1 MRYPEHII
9 EQIREQSDIVSIISE
24 YTSLNKK
31 GSSYVGLCPF
41 HNEKTPSFSVSEDKQ
56 LYYCFGCGAGGNV
69 ITFLMQKENMSFIE
83 VIKYLAERENIKL
96 DETYLSEE
104 EAESN
109 KKRAQLLEILKES
122 ARYFHYSLRM
132 PENEEAMN
140 YLTGRGLKMETI
152 KHFGLGYASHQFNDL
167 YEYLRQK
174 GYSDQLLLESGLF
187 LQGKQNPNRI
197 YDRFAGRVIYPIFDL
212 SKKVI
217 AFGGRVLDGSLP
229 KYLNSPE
236 NVLFNKSRTLYGMH
250 LAKNSGAPY
259 FILVEGYMDV
269 IAMHQAG
276 FSQTVA
282 SLGTAFTSGHA
293 KLLKRHTKDVV
304 ILYDSD
310 GAGQKA
316 ALRAIPILRA
326 EGLKVKV
333 LLLQEG
339 KDPDEYLKT
348 HGYEAMKALIE
359 GAPSDIW
366 FQIRMIEKKYDLNV
380 PEEKV
385 KFLQE
390 IAGLLAETSSSIEQA
405 IYLKEVSKTYEID
418 EEAFKAEM
426 NRYYQQG
433 MRRAVIKEETREVS
447 SSHQKKQ
454 VFNNEVMFLASL
466 YHYPNLGR
474 HVQSYLKP
482 EFFEEGLLFDLAKA
496 ILEALKS
503 GQEIDMTYFTTH
515 YPEVE
520 EQNIISH
527 VLIYKDQRYEDTTIL
542 QKMITENVKRLNKS
556 YIEKR
561 LKETKDVKEVQELLF
576 AKKELDKLNIDYIN
590 G

>member
-1 MRYPEHII
+1 MRYPEHVI
-9 EQIREQSDIVSIISE
+9 EEIREQSDIVSIISE
-24 YTSLNKK
+24 YTALNKK

-96 DETYLSEE
+96 DETYLSQEE
-104 EAESN
+104 VENN
-109 KKRAQLLEILKES
+109 KKRGQLLEILKES
-122 ARYFHYSLRM
+122 ARYFHYSLRA
-132 PENEEAMN
+132 PENQDALK
-140 YLTGRGLKMETI
+140 YLTDRGLSMDTI
-152 KHFGLGYASHQFNDL
+152 KHFGLGFANHQFNDL

-174 GYSDQLLLESGLF
+174 GYSDELLLESGLF
-187 LQGKQNPNRI
+187 LRGKQNNQMI
-197 YDRFAGRVIYPIFDL
+197 YDRFAGRIIYPIFDL

-236 NVLFNKSRTLYGMH
+236 NLLFNKSKQLYGMH
-250 LAKNSGAPY
+250 IAKNSGAPY

-282 SLGTAFTSGHA
+282 SLGTAFTPGHA
-293 KLLKRHTKDVV
+293 KLLKRHTKEVV

-310 GAGQKA
+310 NAGQKA
-316 ALRAIPILRA
+316 ALRAIPILRS
-326 EGLKVKV
+326 EGLKIKV

-348 HGYEAMKALIE
+348 HGYEAMKALLE
-359 GAPSDIW
+359 SAPSDIW
-366 FQIRMIEKKYDLNV
+366 FQIHTIEKQYDLSI

-385 KFLQE
+385 KFLQQS
-390 IAGLLAETSSSIEQA
+390 AGVLAEKSSSIEQA
-405 IYLKEVSKTYEID
+405 IYLKEISKVYEID

-426 NRYYQQG
+426 NRYYRQGKQQKIV
-433 MRRAVIKEETREVS
+433 RSAIEATPR
-447 SSHQKKQ
+447 QKKQ
-454 VFNNEVMFLASL
+454 VFNNEVIFLANL
-466 YHYPNLGR
+466 YHYPNLAR
-474 HVQSYLKP
+474 HVQDYLKP
-482 EFFEEGLLFDLAKA
+482 EFFEEGLLYDLAKA
-496 ILEALKS
+496 ILQSLKS

-515 YPEVE
+515 YPEVD

-527 VLIYKDQRYEDTTIL
+527 VLIYKDQRYEDIALL
-542 QKMITENVKRLNKS
+542 QKMMTENVKRLNKQ

-561 LKETKDVKEVQELLF
+561 LKVTQDVQEVQNLLF
-576 AKKELDKLNIDYIN
+576 QKKELDKLNIDYIN

>member
-1 MRYPEHII
+1 MRYPEHVI
-9 EQIREQSDIVSIISE
+9 EEIREQSDIVSIISE
-24 YTSLNKK
+24 YTTLNKK

-41 HNEKTPSFSVSEDKQ
+41 HNEKTPSFSVSEEKQ

-83 VIKYLAERENIKL
+83 AIKYLAERENIKL

-104 EAESN
+104 EAQSN
-109 KKRAQLLEILKES
+109 KKRGQLLEILKES
-122 ARYFHYSLRM
+122 AIYFHYSLRA
-132 PENEEAMN
+132 PENKAALD
-140 YLTGRGLKMETI
+140 YFLGRGLSMETI

-167 YEYLRQK
+167 YEYLKKK
-174 GYSDQLLLESGLF
+174 GYSDELLLESGLF
-187 LQGKQNPNRI
+187 LQGKQNSQMV

-236 NVLFNKSRTLYGMH
+236 NMLFNKSRNLYGMH
-250 LAKNSGAPY
+250 LAKQTKSKY

-276 FSQTVA
+276 FDQTVA
-282 SLGTAFTSGHA
+282 SLGTAFTPGHA
-293 KLLKRHTKDVV
+293 KLLKRHTDEVV

-316 ALRAIPILRA
+316 ALRAIPILRN

-333 LLLQEG
+333 LLLKEG

-348 HGYEAMKALIE
+348 HGYEAMCALID
-359 GAPSDIW
+359 GADSDLW
-366 FQIRMIEKKYDLNV
+366 FQIKIIEKQYDLTI

-390 IAGLLAETSSSIEQA
+390 IAGVLADVNSSIEQA
-405 IYLKEVSKTYEID
+405 IYLKEISKVYEID
-418 EEAFKAEM
+418 EEAFKAEV
-426 NRYYQQG
+426 NRYYQNGIQKKRG
-433 MRRAVIKEETREVS
+433 KIEQQEQS
-447 SSHQKKQ
+447 PQYKKQ
-454 VFNNEVMFLASL
+454 VFNNEVIFLANL
-466 YHYPNLGR
+466 YHYPNIGR
-474 HVQSYLKP
+474 NVEHYLRP
-482 EFFEEGLLFDLAKA
+482 DFFDEGLLYDLARA
-496 ILEALKS
+496 ILEHLRT
-503 GQEIDMTYFTTH
+503 GQEVDMTYFTTH

-520 EQNIISH
+520 KQNIISH
-527 VLIYKDQRYEDTTIL
+527 VLIYKDQRYEDISLL
-542 QKMITENVKRLNKS
+542 QKMMTENVKRLNKL

-561 LKETKDVKEVQELLF
+561 LKETKDVKEVQDLLIR
-576 AKKELDKLNIDYIN
+576 KKELDKLNIDYIN

>member
-1 MRYPEHII
+1 MRYPEHVI
-9 EQIREQSDIVSIISE
+9 EQIREQNDIVSIISE
-24 YTSLNKK
+24 YTALNKRG
-31 GSSYVGLCPF
+31 GSHIGLCPF
-41 HNEKTPSFSVSEDKQ
+41 HNEKTPSFSVSEEKQ

-83 VIKYLAERENIKL
+83 AIKYLAERENIKL

-104 EAESN
+104 EVQNN
-109 KKRAQLLEILKES
+109 KKRGQLLEILKES
-122 ARYFHYSLRM
+122 ARFFHYSLRA
-132 PENEEAMN
+132 PENAEALA
-140 YLTGRGLKMETI
+140 YLTSRGLSMETI

-174 GYSDQLLLESGLF
+174 GYKDELLLESGLF
-187 LQGKQNPNRI
+187 LQGKNNQQML

-236 NVLFNKSRTLYGMH
+236 GLLFNKSRTLYGMH

-276 FSQTVA
+276 FIQTVA

-293 KLLKRHTKDVV
+293 KLLKRHTDEVI

-310 GAGQKA
+310 QAGQKA
-316 ALRAIPILRA
+316 ALRAIPILRG

-333 LLLQEG
+333 LLLEEG
-339 KDPDEYLKT
+339 KDPDEYLNL
-348 HGYEAMKALIE
+348 HGYEAMKVLLE
-359 GAPSDIW
+359 GAPVDIW
-366 FQIRMIEKKYDLNV
+366 FQIRTIEQNYQLDV

-390 IAGLLAETSSSIEQA
+390 VSVILAETSSSIEQA
-405 IYLKEVSKTYEID
+405 IYLKEISKVYQID
-418 EEAFKAEM
+418 EEALKAEM
-426 NRYYQQG
+426 NRHYQKG
-433 MRRAVIKEETREVS
+433 LKKVVAREEAVS
-447 SSHQKKQ
+447 SMQKKQ
-454 VFNNEVMFLASL
+454 LFNNEVLFLATL
-466 YHYPNLGR
+466 YHFPQLTR
-474 HVQSYLKP
+474 LVLEYLKP
-482 EFFEEGLLFDLAKA
+482 EMFDEGLLFDLAKS
-496 ILEALKS
+496 ILESVQANKA
-503 GQEIDMTYFTTH
+503 IDMTYFTTR
-515 YPEVE
+515 YTSIE

-527 VLIYKDQRYEDTTIL
+527 VFVFKDQRYEDLSIL
-542 QKMITENVKRLNKS
+542 QKMITENVKRLNKT

-561 LKETKDVKEVQELLF
+561 LKESRDVAEVQSLLIR
-576 AKKELDKLNIDYIN
+576 KKELDKLNIDYIN

>member
-1 MRYPEHII
+1 MRYPEHVI
-9 EQIREQSDIVSIISE
+9 EEIREQSDIVSIISE
-24 YTSLNKK
+24 YTALNKK

-104 EAESN
+104 ELENN
-109 KKRAQLLEILKES
+109 KKRSQLLEILKES
-122 ARYFHYSLRM
+122 ARYFHYSLRSA
-132 PENEEAMN
+132 EHEEALR
-140 YLTGRGLKMETI
+140 YLTDRGLTMDTI
-152 KHFGLGYASHQFNDL
+152 KHFGLGYASHHFNDL
-167 YEYLRQK
+167 YEYLKHK
-174 GYSDQLLLESGLF
+174 GYSDKLLLESGLF
-187 LQGKQNPNRI
+187 LQGKQNSNMI
-197 YDRFAGRVIYPIFDL
+197 YDRFAGRIIYPIFDL

-236 NVLFNKSRTLYGMH
+236 NMLFNKSRNLYGMH
-250 LAKNSGAPY
+250 IAKNSGAPY

-282 SLGTAFTSGHA
+282 SLGTAFTPGHA
-293 KLLKRHTKDVV
+293 KLLKRHTKEVI

-316 ALRAIPILRA
+316 ALRAIPILRS

-348 HGYEAMKALIE
+348 HGYEAMRTLLE

-366 FQIRMIEKKYDLNV
+366 FQIRTIEKKYDLTIS
-380 PEEKV
+380 EEKV

-390 IAGLLAETSSSIEQA
+390 IAGVLAETSSSIEHA
-405 IYLKEVSKTYEID
+405 IYLKEISKTYEID

-426 NRYYQQG
+426 NRYYKEG
-433 MRRAVIKEETREVS
+433 MRKVAARETETSPR
-447 SSHQKKQ
+447 QKKQ
-454 VFNNEVMFLASL
+454 TFNNEVIFLANL
-466 YHYPNLGR
+466 YHYPNLAR
-474 HVQSYLKP
+474 HVQDYLKP
-482 EFFEEGLLFDLAKA
+482 EFFEEGLLYDLAKA
-496 ILEALKS
+496 ILESLQS
-503 GQEIDMTYFTTH
+503 GKEIDMTYFTTH

-520 EQNIISH
+520 QQNMISH
-527 VLIYKDQRYEDTTIL
+527 VLIYKDQRYEDIALL
-542 QKMITENVKRLNKS
+542 QKMMTENVKRLNKQ
-556 YIEKR
+556 YIERR
-561 LKETKDVKEVQELLF
+561 LKVTQDVNEVQNLLF
-576 AKKELDKLNIDYIN
+576 QKKELDKLNIDYIN

>member
-1 MRYPEHII
+1 MRYPEHVI
-9 EQIREQSDIVSIISE
+9 EQIREQNDIVSIISE
-24 YTSLNKK
+24 YTALNKRG
-31 GSSYVGLCPF
+31 GSHIGLCPF
-41 HNEKTPSFSVSEDKQ
+41 HNEKTPSFSVSEEKQ

-83 VIKYLAERENIKL
+83 AIKYLAERENIKL

-104 EAESN
+104 EVQNN
-109 KKRAQLLEILKES
+109 KKRGQLLEILKES
-122 ARYFHYSLRM
+122 ARFFHYSLRA
-132 PENEEAMN
+132 PENAEALA
-140 YLTGRGLKMETI
+140 YLTSRGLSMETI

-174 GYSDQLLLESGLF
+174 GYKDELLLESGLF
-187 LQGKQNPNRI
+187 LQGKNNQQML

-236 NVLFNKSRTLYGMH
+236 GLLFNKSRTLYGMH

-276 FSQTVA
+276 FIQTVA

-293 KLLKRHTKDVV
+293 KLLKRHTDEVI

-310 GAGQKA
+310 QAGQKA
-316 ALRAIPILRA
+316 ALRAIPILRG

-333 LLLQEG
+333 LLLEEG
-339 KDPDEYLKT
+339 KDPDEYLNL
-348 HGYEAMKALIE
+348 HGYEAMKVLLE
-359 GAPSDIW
+359 GAPVDIW
-366 FQIRMIEKKYDLNV
+366 FQIRTIEQNYQLDV

-390 IAGLLAETSSSIEQA
+390 VSVILAETSSSIEQA
-405 IYLKEVSKTYEID
+405 IYLKEISKVYQID
-418 EEAFKAEM
+418 EEALKAEM
-426 NRYYQQG
+426 NRHYQKG
-433 MRRAVIKEETREVS
+433 LKKVVAREEAVS
-447 SSHQKKQ
+447 SMQKKQ
-454 VFNNEVMFLASL
+454 VFNNEVLFLATL
-466 YHYPNLGR
+466 YHFPQLTR
-474 HVQSYLKP
+474 LVLEYLKP
-482 EFFEEGLLFDLAKA
+482 EMFDEGLLFDLAKS
-496 ILEALKS
+496 ILESVQANKA
-503 GQEIDMTYFTTH
+503 IDMTYFTTR
-515 YPEVE
+515 YTSIE

-527 VLIYKDQRYEDTTIL
+527 VFVFKDQRYEDLSIL
-542 QKMITENVKRLNKS
+542 QKMITENVKRLNKT

-561 LKETKDVKEVQELLF
+561 LKESRDVAEVQSLLIR
-576 AKKELDKLNIDYIN
+576 KKELDKLNIDYIN

>member
-1 MRYPEHII
+1 MRYPEHVI

-24 YTSLNKK
+24 YTALNKRG
-31 GSSYVGLCPF
+31 GSHVGLCPF

-69 ITFLMQKENMSFIE
+69 ITFLMQKENMSFVE
-83 VIKYLAERENIKL
+83 AIKYLAERENIKL

-104 EAESN
+104 EVENN
-109 KKRAQLLEILKES
+109 KKRGQLLEVLKES
-122 ARYFHYSLRM
+122 ARFFHYNLRAV
-132 PENEEAMN
+132 ENEEALR
-140 YLTGRGLKMETI
+140 YLTSRGLSIETI
-152 KHFGLGYASHQFNDL
+152 KQFGLGYASHRFNDL
-167 YEYLRQK
+167 YEYLKQK
-174 GYSDQLLLESGLF
+174 GYKDELLLESGLF
-187 LQGKQNPNRI
+187 LQGKNNQHML

-212 SKKVI
+212 SKKVV

-236 NVLFNKSRTLYGMH
+236 NILFNKSRTLYGMH

-276 FSQTVA
+276 FTQTVA
-282 SLGTAFTSGHA
+282 SLGTAFTQGHA
-293 KLLKRHTKDVV
+293 KLLKRHTDEVV

-316 ALRAIPILRA
+316 ALRAIPILRS

-333 LLLQEG
+333 LLLKEG

-348 HGYEAMKALIE
+348 HGYDAMKALLE
-359 GAPSDIW
+359 GAPADIW
-366 FQIRMIEKKYDLNV
+366 FQIRTIEKKYQLDI

-390 IAGLLAETSSSIEQA
+390 AAMVLAETSSSIEQA
-405 IYLKEVSKTYEID
+405 IYLKEISKAYQID

-426 NRYYQQG
+426 NRHYQKG
-433 MRRAVIKEETREVS
+433 RRKVSVKEEAAS
-447 SSHQKKQ
+447 LMHKKQ
-454 VFNNEVMFLASL
+454 LLNNEVLFLATL
-466 YHYPNLGR
+466 YHFPHLTR
-474 HVQSYLKP
+474 HVLSYLKP
-482 EFFEEGLLFDLAKA
+482 EMFDEGLLFDLAKA
-496 ILEALKS
+496 ILESVQTGK
-503 GQEIDMTYFTTH
+503 EIDMSYFTTH
-515 YPEVE
+515 YEGVE

-527 VLIYKDQRYEDTTIL
+527 VLIYKDQRYEDTSIL
-542 QKMITENVKRLNKS
+542 QKMITENIKRLNKL

-561 LKETKDVKEVQELLF
+561 LKESQNVTEVQSLLIQ
-576 AKKELDKLNIDYIN
+576 KKELDKLNIDYIN

>member
-1 MRYPEHII
+1 MRYPEHVI
-9 EQIREQSDIVSIISE
+9 EEIREQSDIISIISE
-24 YTSLNKK
+24 YTALNKK
-31 GSSYVGLCPF
+31 GSSYMGLCPF
-41 HNEKTPSFSVSEDKQ
+41 HNEKTPSFSVSEEKQ

-83 VIKYLAERENIKL
+83 AIKYLAERENIKL

-104 EAESN
+104 EAENN
-109 KKRAQLLEILKES
+109 KKRGQLLEILKES
-122 ARYFHYSLRM
+122 ARYFHYSLRA
-132 PENEEAMN
+132 PENQEALA
-140 YLTGRGLKMETI
+140 YLTNRGLSMETI

-167 YEYLRQK
+167 YMYLKQK

-187 LQGKQNPNRI
+187 LQGKQNNQMV

-236 NVLFNKSRTLYGMH
+236 NLLFNKSRNLYGMH
-250 LAKNSGAPY
+250 IAKHSNASY

-276 FSQTVA
+276 FDQTVA
-282 SLGTAFTSGHA
+282 SLGTAFTPGHA
-293 KLLKRHTKDVV
+293 KLLKRHTKEVV

-316 ALRAIPILRA
+316 ALRAIPILRN

-348 HGYEAMKALIE
+348 HGYEAMRQLLE
-359 GAPSDIW
+359 GAPSDLW
-366 FQIRMIEKKYDLNV
+366 FQIRTIEKKYDLSI

-390 IAGLLAETSSSIEQA
+390 IAGVLAETSSSIEQA
-405 IYLKEVSKTYEID
+405 IYLKEVSKAYEID

-426 NRYYQQG
+426 NRYYQTG
-433 MRRAVIKEETREVS
+433 TRKAAAKEQVVTT
-447 SSHQKKQ
+447 QFKKQ
-454 VFNNEVMFLASL
+454 VFNNEVIFLANL
-466 YHYPNLGR
+466 YHYPNLAK
-474 HVQSYLKP
+474 HVQAYLKP
-482 EFFEEGLLFDLAKA
+482 ELFDEGLLYDLAKA
-496 ILEALKS
+496 ILNALQT
-503 GQEIDMTYFTTH
+503 GEEIDMTYFTTH

-520 EQNIISH
+520 KQNIISH
-527 VLIYKDQRYEDTTIL
+527 VLIYKDQRYEDIALL
-542 QKMITENVKRLNKS
+542 QKMMTENVKRLNKQ

-561 LKETKDVKEVQELLF
+561 LRESKDAIEIQNLLF
-576 AKKELDKLNIDYIN
+576 QKKELDKLNIDYIN

>member
-1 MRYPEHII
+1 MLYPEHVI
-9 EQIREQSDIVSIISE
+9 EEIREQSDIISIISE
-24 YTSLNKK
+24 YTALNKK

-69 ITFLMQKENMSFIE
+69 ITFLMQKENMTFIE
-83 VIKYLAERENIKL
+83 AIKYLAERENIKL
-96 DETYLSEE
+96 DETYLSNEE
-104 EAESN
+104 VENN
-109 KKRAQLLEILKES
+109 KKRGLLLEILTES
-122 ARYFHYSLRM
+122 ARYFHYSLRA
-132 PENEEAMN
+132 PENEEALH
-140 YLTGRGLKMETI
+140 YLTSRGLTMETI
-152 KHFGLGYASHQFNDL
+152 KHFGLGYATHQFNDL
-167 YEYLRQK
+167 YEYLKQK

-187 LQGKQNPNRI
+187 LQSKQNQNRL

-217 AFGGRVLDGSLP
+217 AFGGRVLDGSMP

-236 NVLFNKSRTLYGMH
+236 NILFNKSRNLYGMH
-250 LAKNSGAPY
+250 LAKNSGASY

-276 FSQTVA
+276 FTQTVA
-282 SLGTAFTSGHA
+282 SLGTAFTPGHA
-293 KLLKRHTKDVV
+293 KLLKRHAKEVV

-316 ALRAIPILRA
+316 ALRAIPILRS

-348 HGYEAMKALIE
+348 HGYESMKNLLE
-359 GAPSDIW
+359 GAPSDLW
-366 FQIRMIEKKYDLNV
+366 FQIRTIEKKYDLKI

-390 IAGLLAETSSSIEQA
+390 IAGLLADTSSSIEQA
-405 IYLKEVSKTYEID
+405 IYLKEISKTYEID

-433 MRRAVIKEETREVS
+433 KRKVAMKVEAVS
-447 SSHQKKQ
+447 PHQKKQ
-454 VFNNEVMFLASL
+454 VFNNEVIFLANL
-466 YHYPNLGR
+466 YHYPNLAR

-482 EFFEEGLLFDLAKA
+482 EFFEQGLLYDLAKA
-496 ILEALKS
+496 ILESLRT
-503 GQEIDMTYFTTH
+503 GEEIDMTYFTTH
-515 YPEVE
+515 YPEVN

-527 VLIYKDQRYEDTTIL
+527 VLIHKDQRYEDIALL
-542 QKMITENVKRLNKS
+542 QKMMTENVKRLNKI
-556 YIEKR
+556 YIERR
-561 LKETKDVKEVQELLF
+561 LKETTDISEVQNLLF
-576 AKKELDKLNIDYIN
+576 QKKELDRLNIDYIN

>member
-1 MRYPEHII
+1 MRYPEHVI
-9 EQIREQSDIVSIISE
+9 EQIREQNDIVSIISE
-24 YTSLNKK
+24 YTALNKRG
-31 GSSYVGLCPF
+31 GSHIGLCPF
-41 HNEKTPSFSVSEDKQ
+41 HNEKTPSFSVSEEKQ

-83 VIKYLAERENIKL
+83 AIKYLAERENIKL

-104 EAESN
+104 EVQNN
-109 KKRAQLLEILKES
+109 KKRGQLLEILKES
-122 ARYFHYSLRM
+122 ARFFHYSLRA
-132 PENEEAMN
+132 PENAEALA
-140 YLTGRGLKMETI
+140 YLTSRGLSMETI

-174 GYSDQLLLESGLF
+174 GYKDELLLESGLF
-187 LQGKQNPNRI
+187 LQGKNNQQML

-236 NVLFNKSRTLYGMH
+236 GLLFNKSRTLYGMH

-276 FSQTVA
+276 FIQTVA

-293 KLLKRHTKDVV
+293 KLLKRHTDEVI

-310 GAGQKA
+310 QAGQKA
-316 ALRAIPILRA
+316 ALRAIPILRG

-333 LLLQEG
+333 LLLEEG
-339 KDPDEYLKT
+339 KDPDEYLNL
-348 HGYEAMKALIE
+348 HGYEAMKALLE
-359 GAPSDIW
+359 GAPVDIW
-366 FQIRMIEKKYDLNV
+366 FQIRTIEQNYQLDV

-390 IAGLLAETSSSIEQA
+390 VSVILAEISSSIEQA
-405 IYLKEVSKTYEID
+405 IYLKEISKVYQID
-418 EEAFKAEM
+418 EEALKAEM
-426 NRYYQQG
+426 NRHYQKG
-433 MRRAVIKEETREVS
+433 LKKVVAREEAVS
-447 SSHQKKQ
+447 SMQKKQ
-454 VFNNEVMFLASL
+454 LFNNEVLFLATL
-466 YHYPNLGR
+466 YHFPQLTR
-474 HVQSYLKP
+474 LVLEYLKP
-482 EFFEEGLLFDLAKA
+482 EMFDEGLLFDLAKS
-496 ILEALKS
+496 ILESVQANKA
-503 GQEIDMTYFTTH
+503 IDMTYFTTR
-515 YPEVE
+515 YTSIE

-527 VLIYKDQRYEDTTIL
+527 VFVFKDQRYEDLSIL
-542 QKMITENVKRLNKS
+542 QKMITENVKRLNKT

-561 LKETKDVKEVQELLF
+561 LKESRDVAEVQSLLIR
-576 AKKELDKLNIDYIN
+576 KKELDKLNIDYIN

>member
-1 MRYPEHII
+1 MIYPEHVI
-9 EQIREQSDIVSIISE
+9 EEIREQSDIVSIISE
-24 YTSLNKK
+24 YTALNKK

-96 DETYLSEE
+96 DETYLSQEE
-104 EAESN
+104 VENN
-109 KKRAQLLEILKES
+109 KKRGLLLDILKES
-122 ARYFHYSLRM
+122 ARYFHYSLRA
-132 PENEEAMN
+132 PENEEALK
-140 YLTGRGLKMETI
+140 YLLDRGLTMETI
-152 KHFGLGYASHQFNDL
+152 KHFGLGYANHQFNDL
-167 YEYLRQK
+167 YEYLKQK
-174 GYSDQLLLESGLF
+174 GYSDELLLESGLF
-187 LQGKQNPNRI
+187 LQGKQNNRMI
-197 YDRFAGRVIYPIFDL
+197 YDRFAGRIIYPIFDL

-236 NVLFNKSRTLYGMH
+236 NMLFNKSRQLYGMH
-250 LAKNSGAPY
+250 IAKNSGAPY

-282 SLGTAFTSGHA
+282 SLGTAFTPGHA
-293 KLLKRHTKDVV
+293 KLLKRHTKEVV

-316 ALRAIPILRA
+316 ALRAIPILRS

-348 HGYEAMKALIE
+348 HGYEAMKALLE

-366 FQIRMIEKKYDLNV
+366 FQIHTIEKQYDLSV

-385 KFLQE
+385 KFLQQS
-390 IAGLLAETSSSIEQA
+390 AGVLAEKSSSIEQA
-405 IYLKEVSKTYEID
+405 IYLKEISKAYEID

-433 MRRAVIKEETREVS
+433 KSQRVARSMAETTTR
-447 SSHQKKQ
+447 QKKQ
-454 VFNNEVMFLASL
+454 VFNNEVIFLANL

-474 HVQSYLKP
+474 HVQAYLRP
-482 EFFEEGLLFDLAKA
+482 EFFDEGLLYDLAKA
-496 ILEALKS
+496 ILESLKS
-503 GQEIDMTYFTTH
+503 NQEIDMTYFTTH
-515 YPEVE
+515 YPEAV

-527 VLIYKDQRYEDTTIL
+527 VLIHKDQRYEDVALL
-542 QKMITENVKRLNKS
+542 QKMMTENVRRLNKQ

-561 LKETKDVKEVQELLF
+561 LKETQDVQEVQNLLF
-576 AKKELDKLNIDYIN
+576 QKKELDKLNIDYIN

>member
-1 MRYPEHII
+1 MRYPEHVI
-9 EQIREQSDIVSIISE
+9 EEIREQSDIVSIISE
-24 YTSLNKK
+24 YTLLNKK

-41 HNEKTPSFSVSEDKQ
+41 HNEKTPSFSVSEEKQ

-83 VIKYLAERENIKL
+83 AIKYLAERENIKL
-96 DETYLSEE
+96 DEAYLSEE
-104 EAESN
+104 EAQNN
-109 KKRAQLLEILKES
+109 KKRSELLEILKDS
-122 ARYFHYSLRM
+122 AIYFYHSLRA
-132 PENEEAMN
+132 PENQEALD
-140 YLTGRGLKMETI
+140 YFLGRGLSMETI
-152 KHFGLGYASHQFNDL
+152 KHFGLGYASQQFNGL
-167 YEYLRQK
+167 YEYLKTK
-174 GYSDQLLLESGLF
+174 GYSDALLLESGLF
-187 LQGKQNPNRI
+187 LQGKQNTEMI

-236 NVLFNKSRTLYGMH
+236 NILFNKSRNLYGMH
-250 LAKNSGAPY
+250 IAKQTKAFY

-276 FSQTVA
+276 FDQTVA
-282 SLGTAFTSGHA
+282 SLGTAFTPGHA
-293 KLLKRHTKDVV
+293 KLLKRYTNEVV

-316 ALRAIPILRA
+316 ALRAIPILRN

-339 KDPDEYLKT
+339 KDPDEYLKN
-348 HGYEAMKALIE
+348 HGYDAMRALLE
-359 GAPSDIW
+359 GAPSDLW
-366 FQIRMIEKKYDLNV
+366 FQIRTVEKKFDLAI

-390 IAGLLAETSSSIEQA
+390 IAGILAETSSSIEQA
-405 IYLKEVSKTYEID
+405 IYLKEISKTYEID

-426 NRYYQQG
+426 NRYYQSG
-433 MRRAVIKEETREVS
+433 MQKKRAKQETTP
-447 SSHQKKQ
+447 QLKKQ
-454 VFNNEVMFLASL
+454 VFDNEVVFLANL

-474 HVQSYLKP
+474 QAQKYLKAD
-482 EFFEEGLLFDLAKA
+482 FFDEGLLHDLASA
-496 ILEALKS
+496 ILDYLQTGKEV
-503 GQEIDMTYFTTH
+503 DMTYFTTH

-520 EQNIISH
+520 KQNIISH
-527 VLIYKDQRYEDTTIL
+527 VLIYKDQRYEDMTL
-542 QKMITENVKRLNKS
+542 LEKMMTENVKRLNKL

-561 LKETKDVKEVQELLF
+561 LKVTTDVKEVQELLF
-576 AKKELDKLNIDYIN
+576 RKKELDKLNIEAIN

>member
-1 MRYPEHII
+1 MRYPEHVI
-9 EQIREQSDIVSIISE
+9 EEIREQSDIVSIISE
-24 YTSLNKK
+24 YTALNKK

-41 HNEKTPSFSVSEDKQ
+41 HNEKTPSFSVSEEKQ

-69 ITFLMQKENMSFIE
+69 ITFLMQKENVSFIE
-83 VIKYLAERENIKL
+83 AIKYLAERANIKL
-96 DETYLSEE
+96 DEAYLSEE
-104 EAESN
+104 EAQNN
-109 KKRAQLLEILKES
+109 KKRSELLEILKES
-122 ARYFHYSLRM
+122 AIYFHYSLRA
-132 PENEEAMN
+132 PEHQKALD
-140 YLTGRGLKMETI
+140 YFLGRGLSMETI
-152 KHFGLGYASHQFNDL
+152 KHFGLGYASHQFNGL
-167 YEYLRQK
+167 YEYLKNK
-174 GYSDQLLLESGLF
+174 GYSDSLLLESGLF
-187 LQGKQNPNRI
+187 LQGKQNTEMI

-236 NVLFNKSRTLYGMH
+236 NILFNKSRNLYGMH
-250 LAKNSGAPY
+250 IAKQTKASY

-276 FSQTVA
+276 FDQTVA
-282 SLGTAFTSGHA
+282 SLGTAFTPGHA
-293 KLLKRHTKDVV
+293 KLLKRHTNEVV

-316 ALRAIPILRA
+316 ALRAIPILRN

-348 HGYEAMKALIE
+348 HGYEAMRELLE
-359 GAPSDIW
+359 GAPSDLW
-366 FQIRMIEKKYDLNV
+366 FQIRTIERKFDLTI

-390 IAGLLAETSSSIEQA
+390 IAGVLAETSSSIEQA
-405 IYLKEVSKTYEID
+405 IYLKEISKTYEID
-418 EEAFKAEM
+418 EEAFKAEV
-426 NRYYQQG
+426 NRYYQNG
-433 MRRAVIKEETREVS
+433 MKKKRIRQEESPQV
-447 SSHQKKQ
+447 KKQ
-454 VFNNEVMFLASL
+454 VFNNEVVFLANL
-466 YHYPNLGR
+466 YHYPNLGK
-474 HVQSYLKP
+474 HVQKYLKAD
-482 EFFEEGLLFDLAKA
+482 FFDEGLLFDLASA
-496 ILEALKS
+496 ILAYLQTGKEV
-503 GQEIDMTYFTTH
+503 DMTYFTTQ

-520 EQNIISH
+520 KQNIISH
-527 VLIYKDQRYEDTTIL
+527 VLIYKDQRYEDMALL
-542 QKMITENVKRLNKS
+542 QKMMLENVKRLNKL

-561 LKETKDVKEVQELLF
+561 LKVTTDVKEVQELLF
-576 AKKELDKLNIDYIN
+576 RKKELDKLNIDDIN

>member
-1 MRYPEHII
+1 MRYPEHVI
-9 EQIREQSDIVSIISE
+9 EQIREQNDIVSIISE
-24 YTSLNKK
+24 YTALNKRG
-31 GSSYVGLCPF
+31 GSHIGLCPF
-41 HNEKTPSFSVSEDKQ
+41 HNEKTPSFSVSEEKQ

-83 VIKYLAERENIKL
+83 AIKYLAERENIKL

-104 EAESN
+104 EVQNN
-109 KKRAQLLEILKES
+109 KKRGQLLEILKES
-122 ARYFHYSLRM
+122 ARFFHYSLRA
-132 PENEEAMN
+132 PENAEALA
-140 YLTGRGLKMETI
+140 YLTSRGLSMETI

-174 GYSDQLLLESGLF
+174 GYKDELLLESGLF
-187 LQGKQNPNRI
+187 LQGKNNQQML

-236 NVLFNKSRTLYGMH
+236 GLLFNKSRTLYGMH

-276 FSQTVA
+276 FIQTVA

-293 KLLKRHTKDVV
+293 KLLKRHTDEVI

-310 GAGQKA
+310 QAGQKA
-316 ALRAIPILRA
+316 ALRAIPILRG

-333 LLLQEG
+333 LLLEEG
-339 KDPDEYLKT
+339 KDPDEYLNL
-348 HGYEAMKALIE
+348 HGYEAMKALLE
-359 GAPSDIW
+359 GAPVDIW
-366 FQIRMIEKKYDLNV
+366 FQIRTIEQNYQLDV

-390 IAGLLAETSSSIEQA
+390 VSVILAETSSSIEQA
-405 IYLKEVSKTYEID
+405 IYLKEISKVYQID
-418 EEAFKAEM
+418 EEALKAEM
-426 NRYYQQG
+426 NRHYQKG
-433 MRRAVIKEETREVS
+433 LKKVVAREEAVS
-447 SSHQKKQ
+447 SMQKKQ
-454 VFNNEVMFLASL
+454 LFNNEVLFLATL
-466 YHYPNLGR
+466 YHFPQLTR
-474 HVQSYLKP
+474 LVLEYLKP
-482 EFFEEGLLFDLAKA
+482 EMFDEGLLFDLAKS
-496 ILEALKS
+496 ILESVQANKA
-503 GQEIDMTYFTTH
+503 IDMTYFTTR
-515 YPEVE
+515 YTSIE

-527 VLIYKDQRYEDTTIL
+527 VFVFKDQRYEDLSIL
-542 QKMITENVKRLNKS
+542 QKMITENVKRLNKT

-561 LKETKDVKEVQELLF
+561 LKESRDVAEVQSLLIR
-576 AKKELDKLNIDYIN
+576 KKELDKLNIDYIN

>member
-1 MRYPEHII
+1 MRYPEHVI

-24 YTSLNKK
+24 YTALNKR
-31 GSSYVGLCPF
+31 GSSHVGLCPF
-41 HNEKTPSFSVSEDKQ
+41 HNEKTPSFSVSEEKQ

-83 VIKYLAERENIKL
+83 AIKYLAERENIKL

-104 EAESN
+104 ETQNN
-109 KKRAQLLEILKES
+109 KKRGQLLEILKES
-122 ARYFHYSLRM
+122 ARFFYYSLRA
-132 PENEEAMN
+132 PENGEALA
-140 YLTGRGLKMETI
+140 YLTSRGLSIETI

-167 YEYLRQK
+167 YEYLKQK
-174 GYSDQLLLESGLF
+174 GYKDELLLESGLF
-187 LQGKQNPNRI
+187 LQGKNNKQML
-197 YDRFAGRVIYPIFDL
+197 YDRFTGRVIYPIFDL

-236 NVLFNKSRTLYGMH
+236 GLLFNKSRTLYGMH

-276 FSQTVA
+276 FTQTVA
-282 SLGTAFTSGHA
+282 SLGTAFTPGHA
-293 KLLKRHTKDVV
+293 KLLKRHTNEVV

-310 GAGQKA
+310 QAGRKA
-316 ALRAIPILRA
+316 ALRAIPILRS

-333 LLLQEG
+333 LLLEEG
-339 KDPDEYLKT
+339 KDPDEYLKL
-348 HGYEAMKALIE
+348 HGYEAMKTLLE
-359 GAPSDIW
+359 GAPADIW
-366 FQIRMIEKKYDLNV
+366 FQIQTIEKNYQLDV

-390 IAGLLAETSSSIEQA
+390 ASVILAETSSSIEQA
-405 IYLKEVSKTYEID
+405 IYLKEISKVYQID

-426 NRYYQQG
+426 NRHYQNG
-433 MRRAVIKEETREVS
+433 LKKVVAREEVVS
-447 SSHQKKQ
+447 SMQKKQ
-454 VFNNEVMFLASL
+454 LFNNEVLFLATL
-466 YHYPNLGR
+466 YHFPQLTR
-474 HVQSYLKP
+474 LVLEYLNP
-482 EFFEEGLLFDLAKA
+482 EMFDEGLLFDLAKA
-496 ILEALKS
+496 ILESVQKDK
-503 GQEIDMTYFTTH
+503 EIDMTYFTTR
-515 YPEVE
+515 YTSVE

-527 VLIYKDQRYEDTTIL
+527 VFIFKDQRYEDISIL
-542 QKMITENVKRLNKS
+542 QKMITENVKRLNKT

-561 LKETKDVKEVQELLF
+561 LKESKDITEVQSLLIR
-576 AKKELDKLNIDYIN
+576 KKELDKLNIDYIN

>member
-1 MRYPEHII
+1 MRYPEHVI
-9 EQIREQSDIVSIISE
+9 EEIREQSDIISIISE

-41 HNEKTPSFSVSEDKQ
+41 HNEKTPSFSVSEEKQ

-69 ITFLMQKENMSFIE
+69 ITFLMQKENMTFIE
-83 VIKYLAERENIKL
+83 AIKYLAERENIKL

-104 EAESN
+104 EAQNN
-109 KKRAQLLEILKES
+109 KKRSELLEILKES
-122 ARYFHYSLRM
+122 AIYFHYSLRA
-132 PENEEAMN
+132 PENQEALN
-140 YLTGRGLKMETI
+140 YFLGRGLSMETI
-152 KHFGLGYASHQFNDL
+152 KHFGLGYASHQFNGL
-167 YEYLRQK
+167 YEYLKAK
-174 GYSDQLLLESGLF
+174 GYSDALLLESGLF
-187 LQGKQNPNRI
+187 LQGKQKSQMI

-217 AFGGRVLDGSLP
+217 AFGGRVLDNSLP

-236 NVLFNKSRTLYGMH
+236 NILFNKSRNLYGMH
-250 LAKNSGAPY
+250 IAKQTKASY

-276 FSQTVA
+276 FDQTVA
-282 SLGTAFTSGHA
+282 SLGTAFTPGHA
-293 KLLKRHTKDVV
+293 KLLKRHTNEVI

-316 ALRAIPILRA
+316 ALRAIPILRN

-348 HGYEAMKALIE
+348 HGYDTMKALLE
-359 GAPSDIW
+359 GAPSDLW
-366 FQIRMIEKKYDLNV
+366 FQIHTVEKKFNLTI

-390 IAGLLAETSSSIEQA
+390 IAGILAETTSSIEQA
-405 IYLKEVSKTYEID
+405 IYLKEISKTYEID

-426 NRYYQQG
+426 NRYYQNGIQKK
-433 MRRAVIKEETREVS
+433 RVRQEE
-447 SSHQKKQ
+447 QPPQFKKQ
-454 VFNNEVMFLASL
+454 VFNNEVVFLANL

-474 HVQSYLKP
+474 HVQKYLKAD
-482 EFFEEGLLFDLAKA
+482 FFDEGLLYDLALA
-496 ILEALKS
+496 ILDYLQTGKEV
-503 GQEIDMTYFTTH
+503 DMTYFTTH

-520 EQNIISH
+520 KQNIISH
-527 VLIYKDQRYEDTTIL
+527 VLIYKDQRYEDLTLL
-542 QKMITENVKRLNKS
+542 QKMMTENVKRLNKL

-561 LKETKDVKEVQELLF
+561 LKVTTDVKEVQELLF
-576 AKKELDKLNIDYIN
+576 RKKELDKLNIEAIN

>member
-1 MRYPEHII
+1 MRYPEHVI
-9 EQIREQSDIVSIISE
+9 EQIREQNDIVSIISE
-24 YTSLNKK
+24 YTALNKRG
-31 GSSYVGLCPF
+31 GSHIGLCPF
-41 HNEKTPSFSVSEDKQ
+41 HNEKTPSFSVSEEKQ

-83 VIKYLAERENIKL
+83 AIKYLAERENIKL

-104 EAESN
+104 EVQNN
-109 KKRAQLLEILKES
+109 KKRGQLLEILKES
-122 ARYFHYSLRM
+122 ARFFHYSLRA
-132 PENEEAMN
+132 PENAEALA
-140 YLTGRGLKMETI
+140 YLTSRGLSMETI

-174 GYSDQLLLESGLF
+174 GYKDELLLESGLF
-187 LQGKQNPNRI
+187 LQGKNNQQML

-236 NVLFNKSRTLYGMH
+236 GLLFNKSRTLYGMH

-276 FSQTVA
+276 FIQTVA

-293 KLLKRHTKDVV
+293 KLLKRHTDEVI

-310 GAGQKA
+310 QAGQKA
-316 ALRAIPILRA
+316 ALRAIPILRG

-333 LLLQEG
+333 LLLEEG
-339 KDPDEYLKT
+339 KDPDEYLNL
-348 HGYEAMKALIE
+348 HGYEAMKALLE
-359 GAPSDIW
+359 GAPVDIW
-366 FQIRMIEKKYDLNV
+366 FQIRTIEQNYQLDV

-385 KFLQE
+385 NFLQE
-390 IAGLLAETSSSIEQA
+390 VSVILAEISSSIEQA
-405 IYLKEVSKTYEID
+405 IYLKEISKVYQID
-418 EEAFKAEM
+418 EEALKAEM
-426 NRYYQQG
+426 NRHYQKG
-433 MRRAVIKEETREVS
+433 LKKVVAREEAVS
-447 SSHQKKQ
+447 SMQKKQ
-454 VFNNEVMFLASL
+454 LFNNEVLFLATL
-466 YHYPNLGR
+466 YHFPQLTR
-474 HVQSYLKP
+474 LVLEYLKP
-482 EFFEEGLLFDLAKA
+482 EMFDEGLLFDLAKS
-496 ILEALKS
+496 ILESVQANKA
-503 GQEIDMTYFTTH
+503 IDMTYFTTR
-515 YPEVE
+515 YTSIE

-527 VLIYKDQRYEDTTIL
+527 VFVFKDQRYEDLSIL
-542 QKMITENVKRLNKS
+542 QKMITENVKRLNKT

-561 LKETKDVKEVQELLF
+561 LKESRDVAEVQSLLIR
-576 AKKELDKLNIDYIN
+576 KKELDKLNIDYIN

>member
-1 MRYPEHII
+1 MRYPEHVI
-9 EQIREQSDIVSIISE
+9 EEIREQSDIVSIISE
-24 YTSLNKK
+24 YTALNKK

-41 HNEKTPSFSVSEDKQ
+41 HNEKTPSFSVSEEKQ

-69 ITFLMQKENMSFIE
+69 ITFLMQKENVSFIE
-83 VIKYLAERENIKL
+83 AIKYLAERANIKL
-96 DETYLSEE
+96 DEAYLSEE
-104 EAESN
+104 EAQNN
-109 KKRAQLLEILKES
+109 KKRSELLEILKES
-122 ARYFHYSLRM
+122 AIYFHYSLRA
-132 PENEEAMN
+132 PEHQKALD
-140 YLTGRGLKMETI
+140 YFLGRGLSMETI
-152 KHFGLGYASHQFNDL
+152 KHFGLGYASHQFNGL
-167 YEYLRQK
+167 YEYLKNK
-174 GYSDQLLLESGLF
+174 GYSDSLLLESGLF
-187 LQGKQNPNRI
+187 LQGKQNTEMI

-236 NVLFNKSRTLYGMH
+236 NILFNKSRNLYGMH
-250 LAKNSGAPY
+250 IAKQTKASY

-276 FSQTVA
+276 FDQTVA
-282 SLGTAFTSGHA
+282 SLGTAFTPGHA
-293 KLLKRHTKDVV
+293 KLLKRHTNEVV

-316 ALRAIPILRA
+316 ALRAIPILRN

-348 HGYEAMKALIE
+348 HGYEAMRELLE
-359 GAPSDIW
+359 GAHSDLL
-366 FQIRMIEKKYDLNV
+366 FQIRTIERKFDLTI

-390 IAGLLAETSSSIEQA
+390 IAGVLAETSSSIEQA
-405 IYLKEVSKTYEID
+405 IYLKEISKTYEID
-418 EEAFKAEM
+418 EEAFKAEV
-426 NRYYQQG
+426 NRYYQNG
-433 MRRAVIKEETREVS
+433 MKKKRIRQEESPQV
-447 SSHQKKQ
+447 KKQ
-454 VFNNEVMFLASL
+454 VFNNEVVFLANL
-466 YHYPNLGR
+466 YHYPNLGK
-474 HVQSYLKP
+474 HVQKYLKAD
-482 EFFEEGLLFDLAKA
+482 FFDEGLLFDLASA
-496 ILEALKS
+496 ILAYLQTGKEV
-503 GQEIDMTYFTTH
+503 DMTYFTTQ

-520 EQNIISH
+520 KQNIISH
-527 VLIYKDQRYEDTTIL
+527 VLIYKDQRYEDMALL
-542 QKMITENVKRLNKS
+542 QKMMLENVKRLNKL

-561 LKETKDVKEVQELLF
+561 LKVTTDVKEVQELLF
-576 AKKELDKLNIDYIN
+576 RKKELDKLNIDDIN

>member
-1 MRYPEHII
+1 MRYPEHVI
-9 EQIREQSDIVSIISE
+9 EEIRERSDIVSIISE
-24 YTSLNKK
+24 YTTLNKK
-31 GSSYVGLCPF
+31 GTSYVGLCPF

-96 DETYLSEE
+96 DESYLTDE
-104 EAESN
+104 EAASN

-122 ARYFHYSLRM
+122 ARFFYYNLRL
-132 PENEEAMN
+132 PEHEEALS
-140 YLTGRGLKMETI
+140 YLTKRGLSLETI
-152 KHFGLGYASHQFNDL
+152 KHFGLGYADHKFNGL
-167 YEYLRQK
+167 YVYLKQK
-174 GYSDQLLLESGLF
+174 GYSDSLLLESGLF
-187 LQGKQNPNRI
+187 LQGKQNPNMI
-197 YDRFAGRVIYPIFDL
+197 YDRFTDRIIYPIFDL

-236 NVLFNKSRTLYGMH
+236 NILFNKSRVLYGLH
-250 LAKNSGAPY
+250 LAKNSGSSF

-293 KLLKRHTKDVV
+293 KLLKRYTKEVV

-316 ALRAIPILRA
+316 ALRAIPILRS
-326 EGLKVKV
+326 EGLKVRV

-339 KDPDEYLKT
+339 KDPDEYLKA
-348 HGYEAMKALIE
+348 HGHEAMQLLLE

-366 FQIRMIEKKYDLNV
+366 FQIRTIERQYSLEV
-380 PEEKV
+380 SEERV
-385 KFLQE
+385 KFLQD
-390 IAGLLAETSSSIEQA
+390 IAALLAEASSSIERA
-405 IYLKEVSKTYEID
+405 IYVKEVSKTYEID
-418 EEAFKAEM
+418 EEAFKAEVI
-426 NRYYQQG
+426 RYEQQG
-433 MRRAVIKEETREVS
+433 FIRPTPKEVEVS
-447 SSHQKKQ
+447 HHQKKQ
-454 VFNNEVMFLASL
+454 IFNNEVMFLASL

-474 HVQSYLKP
+474 HVQAYLKP
-482 EFFEEGLLFDLAKA
+482 EFFEKGLLYDLAKA
-496 ILEALKS
+496 ILESLGS
-503 GQEIDMTYFTTH
+503 GREIDMTYFTTH

-527 VLIYKDQRYEDTTIL
+527 VLIYKDQRYEDMTLL
-542 QKMITENVKRLNKS
+542 QKMMTENVKRLNKT

-561 LKETKDVKEVQELLF
+561 LKETQDIKEVQNLLLT
-576 AKKELDKLNIDYIN
+576 KKELDKLNIDYIN

>member
-1 MRYPEHII
+1 MRYPEHVI
-9 EQIREQSDIVSIISE
+9 EQIRDESDIIAIISD
-24 YTSLNKK
+24 YTNLQKK
-31 GSSYVGLCPF
+31 GQSYVGLCPF
-41 HNEKTPSFSVSEDKQ
+41 HHEKTPSFSVSEDKK

-69 ITFLMQKENMSFIE
+69 ITFLMQKENMTFIE
-83 VIKYLAERENIKL
+83 AIKYLAERENIKL
-96 DETYLSEE
+96 DETYLTEE
-104 EAESN
+104 EQASN

-122 ARYFHYSLRM
+122 ARYFHYNLRA
-132 PENEEAMN
+132 PENEEALS
-140 YLTGRGLKMETI
+140 YLTSRGLSIETI

-167 YEYLRQK
+167 YQYLKQK
-174 GYSDQLLLESGLF
+174 GYKDDLLLESGLF
-187 LQGKQNPNRI
+187 LQGKNNGMI

-236 NVLFNKSRTLYGMH
+236 NLLFNKSRTLYGMQI
-250 LAKNSGAPY
+250 AKQSGAPY

-293 KLLKRHTKDVV
+293 KLLKRHTKEVV

-316 ALRAIPILRA
+316 AMRAIPILRQ

-348 HGYEAMKALIE
+348 HGYDAMKALLE
-359 GAPSDIW
+359 GAPADVW
-366 FQIRMIEKKYDLNV
+366 FQVHQIEQKYTLEV

-390 IAGLLAETSSSIEQA
+390 VANLLAQLTSSIEQA
-405 IYLKEVSKTYEID
+405 IYLKEVSSYYAID
-418 EEAFKAEM
+418 EAALKAEM
-426 NRYYQQG
+426 NRMAQE
-433 MRRAVIKEETREVS
+433 AVRKPMARPTVQEDTPVR
-447 SSHQKKQ
+447 KKQ
-454 VFNNEVMFLASL
+454 LFNNEAVFLANIYQYQNIS
-466 YHYPNLGR
+466 R
-474 HVQSYLKP
+474 HVVKFLKP
-482 EFFEEGLLFDLAKA
+482 EMFEGELLYDLAKA
-496 ILEALKS
+496 VIEAIQN
-503 GQEIDMTYFTTH
+503 GTPIDMHYFTAK
-515 YPEVE
+515 YPEVD
-520 EQNIISH
+520 EQNVISH
-527 VLIYKDQRYEDTTIL
+527 VLIFKDERYEDTAIL
-542 QKMITENVKRLNKS
+542 QKMITENVKRLS
-556 YIEKR
+556 DQY
-561 LKETKDVKEVQELLF
+561 LKKCMKESKDIKEVQNLLF
-576 AKKELDKLNIDYIN
+576 QKKELDKLNIDYIN